1 MKQSLLKD
9 EKYRSLFAVLSATG
23 WSLAYPLIKLGYRE
37 FQIPS
42 DDIGGKILFAGIRFL
57 CAGLIL
63 LGYSFSQKR
72 KPGKLGS
79 NEWTWLVLFALV
91 NITFH
96 YMFAYIGLGYIPGSR
111 GTILDSMGGFLLILL
126 AAWVYPDAQSMRSK
140 WIGCLLGIAGIV
152 LINWNPGHSLF
163 SGISWKGDGMLLLNA
178 LFSAM
183 GGLMTRHI
191 SKKTDMTFATAISMA
206 LGGTVMILLVP
217 LFGIDHAWALS
228 AKGILILFCLILISA
243 VCFGIYNRLLSY
255 HPIGKVAIFNALI
268 PVLGVFFSGLLLQEP
283 LKWQYLVSVALVATG
298 IYIINKE
305 E

>member
-57 CAGLIL
+57 CAGLLL

-140 WIGCLLGIAGIV
+140 WIGCVLGIAGIV
-152 LINWNPGHSLF
+152 LINWNPGHSFFFRYQLERRRHVIVECVVF
-163 SGISWKGDGMLLLNA
+163 GHGRVDDPPYIQKDGYDLCHRHQYGFGWNGDDPFGSFIRNR
-178 LFSAM
+178 SYM
-183 GGLMTRHI
+183 GTQYQR
-191 SKKTDMTFATAISMA
+191 DF
-206 LGGTVMILLVP
+206 
-217 LFGIDHAWALS
+217 D
-228 AKGILILFCLILISA
+228 
-243 VCFGIYNRLLSY
+243 
-255 HPIGKVAIFNALI
+255 
-268 PVLGVFFSGLLLQEP
+268 PVLSDIDQCGLFR
-283 LKWQYLVSVALVATG
+283 YL
-298 IYIINKE
+298 
-305 E
+305 